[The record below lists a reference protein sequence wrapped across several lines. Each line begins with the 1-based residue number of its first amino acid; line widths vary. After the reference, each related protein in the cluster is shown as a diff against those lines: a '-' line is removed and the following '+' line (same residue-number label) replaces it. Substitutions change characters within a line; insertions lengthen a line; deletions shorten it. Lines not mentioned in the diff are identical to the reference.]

1 MINTDEPL
9 QPAPSAS
16 LWGKKASR
24 IFLIIGLLTVA
35 LTIYE
40 VFSGRSGVGS
50 LVAGILSA
58 PWSVLLAPLAR
69 ALQGRVPDDALRV
82 IGLLLALGC
91 VLLNSRIVYGIAARM
106 ERDVRALAAERRSPP
121 PPSDPA

>member
-9 QPAPSAS
+9 QPAPQSSA
-16 LWGKKASR
+16 WGRKASR
-24 IFLIIGLLTVA
+24 IFLLIGLSAVG

-50 LVAGILSA
+50 LAAGILSA

-69 ALQGRVPDDALRV
+69 AMQGRVPDDALRV

-106 ERDVRALAAERRSPP
+106 ERDLRAMAAERRTPP